1 MSIDLSAGRLYR
13 PMIRF
18 SAVILAV
25 FLLLPASRPSEAQN
39 AIRIVAV
46 VNDEMISGYDLDQR
60 IRLVTGGNMPNSAE
74 QRSRLATQVL
84 RSMIDERLQLQEA
97 KRLNIRVD
105 RQELNDA
112 LARLEKQNGLPPGG
126 LAERLKSEG
135 MSVESLEAQVQ
146 ASLAWMKVVRR
157 RGARFATVS
166 DDEVDEALARIKE
179 NSSKPGLL
187 VAQIFLSV
195 DSPQE
200 EAQVLNNARRLLEEL
215 RQGVPFRSLAS
226 QFSQDSTARDGGN
239 MGWVQA
245 GQLPQEIDN
254 VLAQMPVGAVSMPI
268 RTAEG
273 YHIVALR
280 DRREPV
286 GGAGQEET
294 RVSVQQIVVPIPA
307 RATPAEAASQRALA
321 QTLSETLN
329 GCADLEKAA
338 KEMGVP
344 AVGTGVLRVG
354 DMAADLRQTV
364 LALKVGQASKPLP
377 ADDGGVR
384 ILMVCERED
393 APSNLPSRQNVTAML
408 TEQKLEM
415 QARRL
420 LRDLRQMAFVDIR
433 A

>member
-1 MSIDLSAGRLYR
+1 MSIELSAGRLRHLIR
-13 PMIRF
+13 PL
-18 SAVILAV
+18 AVILAV
-25 FLLLPASRPSEAQN
+25 FMLMPVPRPVEAQN

-60 IRLVTGGNMPNSAE
+60 LRLVTGGGNMPATAD
-74 QRSRLATQVL
+74 QRRRLAQQVL

-97 KRLNIRVD
+97 KRLNIKVD
-105 RQELNDA
+105 PKERAAA
-112 LARLEKQNGLPPGG
+112 LARIEKQNGVPPGG

-135 MSVESLEAQVQ
+135 MNIESLEAQVE
-146 ASLAWMKVVRR
+146 ASLAWTQVVRR
-157 RGARFATVS
+157 RGARFAVVS
-166 DDEVDEALARIKE
+166 DDEIDEALARIKE
-179 NSSKPGLL
+179 NANKPSLL
-187 VAQIFLSV
+187 VSQIFLSV

-200 EAQVLNNARRLLEEL
+200 EAQVLNNARRLLDEL
-215 RQGVPFRSLAS
+215 RQGVPFTSLAN
-226 QFSQDSTARDGGN
+226 QFSQDSSARDGGN

-273 YHIVALR
+273 YHLVALR
-280 DRREPV
+280 ERRAAM
-286 GGAGQEET
+286 GGASEDDT
-294 RVSVQQIVVPIPA
+294 KVSVQQIIVPIPA
-307 RATPAEAASQRALA
+307 RARPEEAASQRSLA

-329 GCADLEKAA
+329 GCEDLSKAA
-338 KEMGVP
+338 KELGAP
-344 AVGTGVLRVG
+344 SVGTGLLRVG
-354 DMAADLRQTV
+354 DMAADLRKTV
-364 LALKVGQASKPLP
+364 LDLKVGQASKPLP
-377 ADDGGVR
+377 AEDGVR

-393 APSNLPSRQNVTAML
+393 APSNLPSRQNVMAML

-420 LRDLRQMAFVDIR
+420 MRDLRQLAFVDIR